1 MTERLYLED
10 LHVGQRFASAPH
22 HLDAAQIKKFA
33 AEFDPQPFHLDDAA
47 AAANPLFGRLCA
59 SGWHTAA
66 MGMRMTADYWETLGG
81 RAILGGAGIDELR
94 WLKPVYP
101 GDTLRCE
108 CDVIDARPSA
118 SKPHLGIVR
127 FRLVILNQDD
137 VPVLSQISNVV
148 VRRRPQPASE

>member
-1 MTERLYLED
+1 MIWFED
-10 LHVGQRFASAPH
+10 MPVGRVDRFGSIAVTREEVI
-22 HLDAAQIKKFA
+22 DFA
-33 AEFDPQPFHLDDAA
+33 RKFDPQPFHLDDAA